1 MNEVASSWRIKYT
14 QLVCESIH
22 SFVRNP
28 ARGSHLDYTCYEP
41 CRRTHFSPSF
51 KSPILHLFI
60 GWRISNVYLNTSKCV
75 FVCTFFSLPS
85 NCANQV
91 DTWEHIRISHD
102 VIECTIG
109 TLILVQCTN
118 IQMTNFIPEIK
129 RFHANDWF
137 CFHYPK
143 FFALRNS
150 LWSIPTNPPVR
161 YIQN

>member
-22 SFVRNP
+22 SFVWNP

-75 FVCTFFSLPS
+75 CVCVPFFSPVQLCESSRYLRAYS
-85 NCANQV
+85 NLSRCNWVYDRHPYSSSVYEYSNDQFHPRNKEV
-91 DTWEHIRISHD
+91 SCKW
-102 VIECTIG
+102 
-109 TLILVQCTN
+109 LILFSLSQVLCTP
-118 IQMTNFIPEIK
+118 Q
-129 RFHANDWF
+129 
-137 CFHYPK
+137 
-143 FFALRNS
+143 FALIDPN
-150 LWSIPTNPPVR
+150 
-161 YIQN
+161 